1 MTAKLDPLL
10 LDVLVAL
17 HEACVRCEEAAAQTS
32 LEKLESE
39 VFSQLAMAK
48 AVEQIGEISHR
59 ILRRYPSFAEM
70 HSDIPFRYA
79 FQLRNRI
86 AHGYETLDWPVLWE
100 IAVRRVPELRLML
113 EPIVADDSEDH
124 SKL

>member
-1 MTAKLDPLL
+1 MTSKLDPLL

-17 HEACVRCEEAAAQTS
+17 HEACVRCEQAAAQTS
-32 LEKLESE
+32 LEKLRSE
-39 VFSQLAMAK
+39 ALSQLAIAK

-59 ILRRYPSFAEM
+59 VLKRYPSFAEA
-70 HSDIPFRYA
+70 HSEIPSRYA

-100 IAVRRVPELRLML
+100 IAVRRVPEFRLML
-113 EPIVADDSEDH
+113 EPLVKDDSEAN
-124 SKL
+124 SEL